1 MKKIEPAGMLPLSET
16 AFYIMLSLLE
26 PRHGYGIMQHVQ
38 NLTDNRVVLGAGTL
52 YGSLSRMEKDGLID
66 SVAEEDRRKI
76 YQINGVGRRLLELE
90 LARLEELCR
99 NGRHYMEAA
108 R

>member
-1 MKKIEPAGMLPLSET
+1 MKKIEPTNMLPLSET

-26 PRHGYGIMQHVQ
+26 PRHGYGVMQHVQ
-38 NLTDNRVVLGAGTL
+38 ILTNNRVVLGAGTL
-52 YGSLSRMEKDGLID
+52 YGSLSRMEKDGLIN
-66 SVAEEDRRKI
+66 SIAEEERRKI
-76 YQINGVGRRLLELE
+76 YQVSEAGRKLLSLE

-99 NGRHYMEAA
+99 NGRQYMEAT